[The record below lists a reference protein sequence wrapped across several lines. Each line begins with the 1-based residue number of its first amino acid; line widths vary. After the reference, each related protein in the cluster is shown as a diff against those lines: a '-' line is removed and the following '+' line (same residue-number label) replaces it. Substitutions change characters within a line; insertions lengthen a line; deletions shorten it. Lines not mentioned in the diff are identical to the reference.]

1 MRSSSLMTTALC
13 SLQPS
18 DVVATTATS
27 SGTRKSA
34 DLWKLFHEP
43 VNTHSGR
50 HYRRCSAYGV
60 PKTYKQPGNIII
72 PSPSPPPPPPPPP
85 PQDSIRRLRKGCSSS
100 RSSIMKPSLKRK
112 EFRYDK
118 DGNSGS
124 DDITGVRCPFQGEK
138 SSSAAAASSGTLRE
152 FRRIAWATAAI
163 AVVSTF
169 FESRADMLD
178 EWEGRLRNDDFDVTG
193 FNTRLPP
200 WDKRHLMESSED
212 EIVITKENGTGRD
225 FSEAPEDED
234 IGWVYTVYEDME
246 GDTSSEPMGLTLGID
261 NQTVY
266 FTDRMRNQVKKI
278 TPDGGIHLVAG
289 HIDALDGY
297 KDGIATASF
306 LWYPNGI
313 TIDNKGYI
321 YVCDGYNYVV
331 RRISIDEK
339 EIITFAGSGLYGHRD
354 GAVEYMMFRHPIDA
368 VSDNK
373 GRIYIAD
380 QLTYD
385 IRRISKDRFS
395 GLWIGETIIGSPLTS
410 GFKDGYGAM
419 FQDLYS
425 LIRSPIDGT
434 FYTSCRNYDR
444 RIRKLQFHFL
454 FPEKS
459 QSWTIAGQSFPLGH
473 VDGLGPLALFRSV
486 SGMAIDHSNNIYL
499 SDIGNNVVRK
509 ISSDGEV
516 TTVVGDGRYIDE
528 YANADFFKV
537 EGPSRKVSLS
547 GPNGIAVAPD
557 RSLYIADTGA
567 RRIIKVVPNDAGW
580 V

>member
-1 MRSSSLMTTALC
+1 MTTALC

-354 GAVEYMMFRHPIDA
+354 GAVEYMM
-368 VSDNK
+368 V
-373 GRIYIAD
+373 
-380 QLTYD
+380 
-385 IRRISKDRFS
+385 
-395 GLWIGETIIGSPLTS
+395 
-410 GFKDGYGAM
+410 
-419 FQDLYS
+419 
-425 LIRSPIDGT
+425 
-434 FYTSCRNYDR
+434 
-444 RIRKLQFHFL
+444 
-454 FPEKS
+454 
-459 QSWTIAGQSFPLGH
+459 
-473 VDGLGPLALFRSV
+473 AL
-486 SGMAIDHSNNIYL
+486 L
-499 SDIGNNVVRK
+499 
-509 ISSDGEV
+509 
-516 TTVVGDGRYIDE
+516 
-528 YANADFFKV
+528 
-537 EGPSRKVSLS
+537 
-547 GPNGIAVAPD
+547 GIASTISP
-557 RSLYIADTGA
+557 SCSCTNISCC
-567 RRIIKVVPNDAGW
+567 K
-580 V
+580 